1 MVRGGA
7 RGGAQAGRQVEV
19 SSHNDVI
26 KLKIDLP
33 LEGQRTAGQRSLRSK
48 VTESGST
55 TGAQGRVWYVDEPE
69 K

>member
-33 LEGQRTAGQRSLRSK
+33 LEGQRTTRSE
-48 VTESGST
+48 VTEVKGHESGST
-55 TGAQGRVWYVDEPE
+55 TEAQGSVCYAGETE
-69 K
+69 N

>member
-33 LEGQRTAGQRSLRSK
+33 LEVKGRQGQRSLRSK

-55 TGAQGRVWYVDEPE
+55 TGAPGSVRYTGETE

>member
-33 LEGQRTAGQRSLRSK
+33 LEGQRTTRSE

-55 TGAQGRVWYVDEPE
+55 TGAAGSVWYVVETE

>member
-33 LEGQRTAGQRSLRSK
+33 PEGQRVTRSE

-55 TGAQGRVWYVDEPE
+55 TGAQGSVWYVGETE

>member
-33 LEGQRTAGQRSLRSK
+33 LEGQRTTRSG

-55 TGAQGRVWYVDEPE
+55 TGAAGSVWYVVETE